1 MRINRLDLTRYGI
14 FTDDSIAFGE
24 RKTGAPDLHIIYGEN
39 EAGKST
45 ALAAFLDLL
54 FSIEPR
60 SPYGF
65 LHPYATMRIGGE
77 LEIDRAVR
85 DFVRVKRAQ
94 NSLLDGND
102 NPIAES
108 AILADLGGID
118 RASYK
123 TMFSLDDDTLEEGG
137 ESILASKGDLG
148 QLLFSASAGL
158 SDLSQKL
165 VELKSEADGFYKF
178 RARGGELSKLKAELA
193 ELKNERER
201 IDTIAS
207 EYARLV
213 EVRDRTGK
221 QYDEAIAERG
231 KTLARKEEIER
242 RLGAL
247 PRLAELKRVRALIE
261 PLSAIP
267 DAPLGWA
274 EELPALRREE
284 IELATQANSVAS
296 NIDAI
301 TEELE
306 NIVVDERISGLAGR
320 IDLLVDLRARYVTAE
335 KDIPKLRLRL
345 KEAEFGASR
354 ILAQLERAPET
365 KPADLLVGA
374 STIGALRGLM
384 EEWSGIEAARNAADE
399 ELAEACRH
407 LEKVDAKLN
416 AASSEIREEKEPA
429 GGIALLTSA
438 LALARASDHESR
450 LRLARRSRQ
459 EHLDTLAGQ
468 LRTLRPWG
476 GEAKELAELS
486 APNSGDIERW
496 KDKIAT
502 LENRVDR
509 LDAEIERLEGE
520 QRRHTAEIEAIGK
533 VEGVVS
539 DQEAAT
545 LRIAREEAWA
555 THKSTLDAKSAGV
568 FEEAFR
574 RDDIITNSRISN
586 AADVANLNQTGKSLA
601 MVKAELDAAGERRK
615 SATKELEGFWQ
626 EIAAAIRAM
635 SPLLPENLSLS
646 ELEKW
651 LDRRNKALESSAA
664 INKADRDIAEA
675 EEDGSEIRRKLAE
688 ALRAAGKPFEDEAP
702 VDALTLIAQETI
714 DREGELK
721 ALRSDAADRQ
731 ENVQIRE
738 ETVKKAEKNKQAW
751 EASWTEVCQ
760 SCWLGKGDAVPVIA
774 TVREVLKALEELEP
788 LVRESASLS
797 DRIQKMEDDQHRFSK
812 DVAELANALKLDAT
826 LSTLDLAARLTKAVE
841 EARAAETAREGASK
855 RLKNA
860 ASRKQEIVE
869 KQNILEQ
876 RKAKMTEHFKVGS
889 LDEVDSKLRDLEKRQ
904 EYQKQVE
911 TAENDIVNA
920 LDAPSIEAAEE
931 MLDKIDRSE
940 VEVEIAEL
948 HGRFEDQDGRSRE
961 LFSERSKA
969 LDSLDA
975 VGGDDAVAKIE
986 EQRRTILLE
995 IEEGA
1000 ERYLRLRLGIAA
1012 AEQAL
1017 RIYRDQ
1023 HRSSMMTRASD
1034 AFQTISRGAYKG
1046 LSTQPEKDS
1055 EVLIAVGAK
1064 GGSKI
1069 ASELSKGT
1077 RFQLYLALRVAGYLE
1092 FAQSR
1097 PSAPFIADDIMETFD
1112 DFRAEEAFKLFA
1124 EMGKVGQVIYL
1135 THHRHLCEIAKSVCP
1150 AVNIHELSP
1159 PIAVEATG

>member
-14 FTDDSIAFGE
+14 FTDDSIAFGD
-24 RKTGAPDLHIIYGEN
+24 RKTDAPDLHIIYGEN

-54 FSIEPR
+54 FSIETR

-77 LEIDRAVR
+77 LEINGAVR
-85 DFVRVKRAQ
+85 EVVRVKRAQ

-108 AILADLGGID
+108 AILADLGGIV
-118 RASYK
+118 RESYK

-213 EVRDRTGK
+213 EVRDRTGR

-242 RLGAL
+242 QLRAL
-247 PRLAELKRVRALIE
+247 PRLVELRRVRALIE
-261 PLSAIP
+261 PLAAIP
-267 DAPLGWA
+267 DAPFGWA

-284 IELATQANSVAS
+284 IELATQADGVAS
-296 NIDAI
+296 DIETI
-301 TEELE
+301 SEEIE
-306 NIVVDERISGLAGR
+306 NIVVDERISGLAGS
-320 IDLLVDLRARYVTAE
+320 IDLLGDLRARYVTAE

-345 KEAEFGASR
+345 KEAKFGASR
-354 ILAQLERAPET
+354 TLAQLERAPET
-365 KPADLLVGA
+365 KPADLLIGA

-399 ELAEACRH
+399 ELAEARRH
-407 LEKVDAKLN
+407 LEKAEAKLK
-416 AASSEIREEKEPA
+416 AASSEIREEKETA

-438 LALARASDHESR
+438 LALARASDHEAR

-459 EHLDTLAGQ
+459 EHLETLAGQ
-468 LRTLRPWG
+468 LRTLRPWT
-476 GEAKELAELS
+476 GEAKELTELS
-486 APNSGDIERW
+486 APSSGDIERW

-509 LDAEIERLEGE
+509 LDTEIEKLEGE
-520 QRRHTAEIEAIGK
+520 QRRLTAEVEAIGE

-539 DQEAAT
+539 DQEAAKFRT
-545 LRIAREEAWA
+545 AREEAWA
-555 THKSTLDAKSAGV
+555 VHKSTLDAKSAGA
-568 FEEAFR
+568 FEEALR
-574 RDDIITNSRISN
+574 RDDIVTNSRISN

-615 SATKELEGFWQ
+615 SETKELEGVRQ
-626 EIAAAIRAM
+626 KMAAVIRAM
-635 SPLLPENLSLS
+635 SPSLPENLSLS

-651 LDRRNKALESSAA
+651 LDQRNKALESSAA
-664 INKADRDIAEA
+664 INKADRDITEA
-675 EEDGSEIRRKLAE
+675 EEDGSETRRKLVE
-688 ALRAAGKPFEDEAP
+688 ALRAIGKPIDDKAR
-702 VDALTLIAQETI
+702 VDALILMAQETI

-721 ALRSDAADRQ
+721 ALRTDVADRQ

-738 ETVKKAEKNKQAW
+738 KTAKKAESSKQAW
-751 EASWTEVCQ
+751 EANWAEACS
-760 SCWLGKGDAVPVIA
+760 SCWLGEGGAIPVIA

-788 LVRESASLS
+788 LVTETASLS
-797 DRIQKMEDDQHRFSK
+797 DRIQKMEDDQCRFSK
-812 DVAELANALKLDAT
+812 DVAELANALDLDAT
-826 LSTLDLAARLTKAVE
+826 LSPLDLVARLTKAVE
-841 EARAAETAREGASK
+841 EARAAETARKGAST
-855 RLKNA
+855 RLKDA
-860 ASRKQEIVE
+860 ESRKQEIVE
-869 KQNILEQ
+869 KQTILKQ
-876 RKAKMTEHFKVGS
+876 RKAKMTDHFKVGS
-889 LDEVDSKLRDLEKRQ
+889 LDEVDTKLRDLEKRQ
-904 EYQKQVE
+904 EYQKQAE
-911 TAENDIVNA
+911 TAENDIVDA
-920 LDAPSIEAAEE
+920 LDAPSVEAAEE
-931 MLDKIDRSE
+931 VLDKIDRSAI
-940 VEVEIAEL
+940 EVEIAEL
-948 HGRFEDQDGRSRE
+948 NGRFEDQDGRSRE

-1064 GGSKI
+1064 GGSKV

-1135 THHRHLCEIAKSVCP
+1135 THHRHLCDIAKSVCP